1 MPPPAGSS
9 LFDELRVQYEAAR
22 TSPHPVEE
30 VEGYQQIDARLRK
43 AYAWLEKAMAYL
55 DELKPPIAHRF
66 DLGHGM
72 VLEAPHFNRG
82 YVGQH
87 TQRIVGFPVI
97 DEINLWYEIGTA
109 KPLTLEVSPGGVAL
123 AEKSLD
129 DAGLQYSARRVVDHS
144 GAVTKCVLTV
154 PPVIPAAVMFK
165 TDYRTGLITC
175 AMTNVDRFDRVT
187 LEFHSTAIDEHVLDE
202 LLHFILGR
210 DANFLRRAPLAGI
223 HGQLRA

>member
-1 MPPPAGSS
+1 MPQVAGSS

-22 TSPHPVEE
+22 TSPHPQED

-55 DELKPPIAHRF
+55 DELKPPIQHRY

-72 VLEAPHFNRG
+72 VLENPRFNRG

-97 DEINLWYEIGTA
+97 DEINIWYEIATA
-109 KPLTLEVSPGGVAL
+109 QPLTIEVSPGGVAL

-129 DAGLQYSARRVVDHS
+129 DAGLQYSARRIVDHN
-144 GAVTKCVLTV
+144 GVVTKCVLTV
-154 PPVIPAAVMFK
+154 PPAVPAAVMFK

-187 LEFHSTAIDEHVLDE
+187 LEFHSNAIDTPLLDE

-210 DANFLRRAPLAGI
+210 DGNFLRRAPLAGI